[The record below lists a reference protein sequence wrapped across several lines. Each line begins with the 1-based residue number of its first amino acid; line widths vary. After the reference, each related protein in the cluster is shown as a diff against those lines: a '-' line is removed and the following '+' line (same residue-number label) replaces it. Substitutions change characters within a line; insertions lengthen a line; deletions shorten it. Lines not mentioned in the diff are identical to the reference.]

1 MTDTLPRTLFWFYS
15 LTAKQTT
22 LDLQY
27 SRYLFDQEMKKRNQ
41 NPAALKFFREELV
54 RKINVTLN

>member
-41 NPAALKFFREELV
+41 NPAVLTFSVWENWLEK
-54 RKINVTLN
+54 

>member
-15 LTAKQTT
+15 LTAQQTT

-41 NPAALKFFREELV
+41 NPAVLTFSVWENWLEK
-54 RKINVTLN
+54 